1 MKRIF
6 ALLLALLLF
15 SAFPTFALASD
26 LEESEE
32 GESAPE
38 ETPAIEIVLSSPEL
52 SEDPAE
58 TPEPE
63 ETSAVEETPEPEDTP
78 APETTPTAQPEET
91 PAPEETPEPL
101 VIVDQLII
109 DDKHLYENMDLTYEQ
124 GYVPVVKNGYAYLT
138 LPLLGEIYDESIF
151 AALPLQWDLV
161 IPLAQGFVR

>member
-58 TPEPE
+58 TPEP
-63 ETSAVEETPEPEDTP
+63 
-78 APETTPTAQPEET
+78 
-91 PAPEETPEPL
+91 L

-138 LPLLGEIYDESIF
+138 LPLLGETYDESIF